1 MKFKLFA
8 ILLLGGALV
17 SNAQG
22 YKDGIEYFKVG
33 KIDNAKELLDKNLND
48 PTTVKAEAYCYLGHI
63 EATKGNK
70 AGAKEYYN
78 KGVAADATYAF
89 NYIALG
95 ALDLKA
101 GDAKAAEEQFKKAQN
116 ADKKNAAVYAAIARA
131 YYEADPVAY
140 AKDLGKNIEKAR
152 KTNKQDPA
160 VYILEGDMKAAE
172 KDYGGAAGQYEL
184 AFTFDPKN
192 EEAYVKYANTYF
204 HVNPQMAT
212 AKLEELLTKTP
223 NSALAQRELAE
234 KYYELDLGS
243 QAAEQYGKYIQNP
256 NHFKQD
262 EIRYV
267 QLLFFGGKYDESFAL
282 AKDIRAAMPAGDKD
296 HFFMCRMQLY
306 NKVALEQWADAETY
320 GAELFALNIPG
331 MQYTAKDFVDYA
343 TALKNVGKAAESVA
357 EYEKAVAYNPNNI
370 ELIRD
375 LVDVYEQN
383 ENYAKAAEYYQ
394 KIVDSPEC
402 KANDLYLMS
411 TKYFNVAA
419 TTQDEALKAS
429 SLEGARKYAAMA
441 NEKVPGNYRIVQQ
454 QAKVEN
460 LAGNTAEAVKFYNA
474 TLAILDA
481 KENAKV
487 EYKDTYVGIYAN
499 LARIAFEAD
508 DKAGARDIYMKWL
521 EVDPENTAL
530 REYVEKMKVD

>member
-8 ILLLGGALV
+8 IIVLGGALV

-48 PTTVKAEAYCYLGHI
+48 PTTVKSEAYCYLGHI
-63 EATKGNK
+63 EAAKGNT

-78 KGVAADATYAF
+78 KGVAADANNAF

-101 GDAKAAEEQFKKAQN
+101 GNADAAEDQFKMAQKV
-116 ADKKNAAVYAAIARA
+116 DKKNAAVYAAIARA

-140 AKDLGKNIEKAR
+140 AKELGKNIEKAR
-152 KTNKQDPA
+152 KTNKQDPT

-267 QLLFFGGKYDESFAL
+267 QLLFFGGKYDQSFDL
-282 AKDIRAAMPAGDKD
+282 AKSIRAAMPAGDKD
-296 HFFMCRMQLY
+296 HFYMCRMQLY
-306 NKVALEQWADAETY
+306 NKVALEQWAEAEAF
-320 GAELFALNIPG
+320 GAELFGLNIPG
-331 MQYTAKDFVDYA
+331 TEYTSKDFVDYA
-343 TALKNVGKAAESVA
+343 TALKNVGKTAESVA

-370 ELIRD
+370 DLIRD

-429 SLEGARKYAAMA
+429 SLEGARKYAALA

-474 TLAILDA
+474 TIAILDA

-487 EYKDTYVGIYAN
+487 KYKDTYIGIYAN

-521 EVDPENTAL
+521 EVDPENAAL